1 MLNNFLTDLKNLV
14 ECESPTDDLVA
25 CQKVIE
31 TAAKIVENR
40 TKVLPEIKS
49 VEGRPVLWWGAKQP
63 TTVLLCH
70 LDTVWPIGSFKP
82 VWQESGDQIFG
93 PGIYDMKAG
102 FLQAVYA
109 LANSKEIKDLTQK
122 VALIA
127 TSDEETGSETSKKLI
142 ADISKVAK
150 YVLVFEA
157 SYQDG
162 QVKTA
167 RKGTSMY
174 KIKVIGKAA
183 HAGLEP
189 EKGINATVEI
199 SKLINQII
207 ELADSKSGTTVV
219 PTVLQSGTTT
229 NTVPEVATLDID
241 CRSFEMKQLQ
251 RIDSEIRKLQSSSAK
266 VEVSG
271 AINRPPLEEQNSK
284 QLFQILNNKLKS
296 VGKSEVLSA
305 AVGGA
310 SDGNLAAAAGA
321 QVLDGLGAVGHG
333 AHAKTEHI
341 LKSKIESQI
350 EMAKLLI
357 QELCK

>member
-1 MLNNFLTDLKNLV
+1 
-14 ECESPTDDLVA
+14 
-25 CQKVIE
+25 
-31 TAAKIVENR
+31 
-40 TKVLPEIKS
+40 
-49 VEGRPVLWWGAKQP
+49 
-63 TTVLLCH
+63 VLLCH

-189 EKGINATVEI
+189 ENGINATVEI

-207 ELADSKSGTTVV
+207 QLADSKSGTTVV
-219 PTVLQSGTTT
+219 PTVLKSGTTT

-251 RIDSEIRKLQSSSAK
+251 LIDSEIRKLESSSAK